1 MTREDW
7 QNRIQILEEKFEY
20 QERTIDDLNEVIIE
34 QQNQLNALEEQME
47 RLQTLLTAIQDTPDE
62 GQDPPPPHY

>member
-1 MTREDW
+1 MKTDDL
-7 QNRIQILEEKFEY
+7 QYRIRILEEKFEY

-34 QQNQLNALEEQME
+34 QQHQLNLIEEQME
-47 RLQTLLTAIQDTPDE
+47 RLRTLFSAIEGTPDE